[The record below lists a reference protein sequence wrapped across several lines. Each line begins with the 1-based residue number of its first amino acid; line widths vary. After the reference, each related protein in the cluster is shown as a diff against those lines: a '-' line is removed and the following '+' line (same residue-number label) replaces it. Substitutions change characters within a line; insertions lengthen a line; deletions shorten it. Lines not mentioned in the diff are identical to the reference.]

1 MDAQSFLDRL
11 EEPSE
16 QVEQMSFDHLMAADH
31 SAPPPAT
38 TVDQTP
44 PVSGR
49 HQDVRLYLTVLL
61 KTYAEMIDAGLVREA
76 PFAVRLSADRTY
88 QPDITFV
95 ASRSYDRVSDTYVE
109 GAPDLVM
116 EVLTRESTALDRGE
130 KFVAYEAA
138 GVREYWLIDPVR
150 EMVDL
155 YALGPADTYTSFR
168 PDIAGRLRSRVLKG
182 FMVELDVLWKRVLP
196 TTTDIVSMV
205 QTMTQQR

>member
-11 EEPSE
+11 ENPPDE
-16 QVEQMSFDHLMAADH
+16 VEQMSFDHLIADQP
-31 SAPPPAT
+31 APPSAAPA
-38 TVDQTP
+38 DATP

-61 KTYAEMIDAGLVREA
+61 KTYAETLDAGLVREA
-76 PFAVRLSADRTY
+76 PFAVRLSESRTY

-95 ASRSYDRVSDTYVE
+95 ASRSYERVGDTVLE
-109 GAPDLVM
+109 GAPELVM

-138 GVREYWLIDPVR
+138 GVQEYWLVDPVR

-155 YALGPADTYTSFR
+155 YALGPAGTYVAFR

-196 TTTDIVSMV
+196 TTTDIVNMV
-205 QTMTQQR
+205 QAMTQQR